1 MPRKCLVCES
11 QHLKAIDKALVD
23 NESHRNIAKRF
34 DLNAAAVYRH
44 KTNHLPKLMI
54 KAKDAETVVHA
65 SSLMNRVEK
74 IMARCELIAET
85 STKAGDWTP
94 AIAASR
100 ELRGCLELL
109 GKLSGEIQTGTKVG
123 ILNVAGASAVPNFR
137 AMSDSELRQFLETKG
152 HPLTLEAQNTT
163 GDNNERP

>member
-1 MPRKCLVCES
+1 MNRSTFKE
-11 QHLKAIDKALVD
+11 IDRSLVD
-23 NESHRNIAKRF
+23 GEGYR
-34 DLNAAAVYRH
+34 AVAQRCGISPDAVFRH
-44 KTNHLPKLMI
+44 KTNHLPKLLI
-54 KAKDAETVVHA
+54 KAKDAEAVVHA

-123 ILNVAGASAVPNFR
+123 ILNVAGAPAVPNFR
-137 AMSDSELRQFLETKG
+137 SMSDAELRQFLENKG

-163 GDNNERP
+163 GDQQ